1 MDLGLKNKVALVTGA
16 GGQKGFGKT
25 IAISL
30 AREGCKVI
38 VADINIDGAR
48 QTASQIEAVGGQ
60 SMAVKVDITK
70 NSEVID
76 MVDSCIAKFGQVDI
90 LVNNAGGIF
99 QHKLFSE
106 KTEAECDR
114 DINLNLKG
122 AMNCIRAVLNKSMLP
137 RKSGKII
144 NITTI
149 GAHRGVPST
158 TVYNAAKS
166 GVIGMSKSL
175 AVDLGPSGINVNCI
189 APGLGLTD
197 FGGGDP
203 PEDILKTALAHTP
216 NRRTT
221 TPQDIANTV
230 LFLASDVSSDILGQN
245 IAVDGGDSV
254 T

>member
-1 MDLGLKNKVALVTGA
+1 MDYGLKNKVALVTGA

-25 IAISL
+25 IALTL
-30 AREGCKVI
+30 AKEGCKVI
-38 VADINIDGAR
+38 VADINLDGAKK
-48 QTASQIEAVGGQ
+48 TAAEIEAVGGQ
-60 SMAVKVDITK
+60 ALAVKADITN
-70 NSEVID
+70 NSEVIE
-76 MVDSCIAKFGQVDI
+76 MVDFALAKFGQVDI

-99 QHKLFSE
+99 QHKLFLE
-106 KTEAECDR
+106 KTESECDK

-122 AMNCIRAVLNKSMLP
+122 AMNCIRSVVSKSMLP
-137 RKSGKII
+137 RKYGKIV

-166 GVIGMSKSL
+166 GIIGMTKSL
-175 AVDLGPSGINVNCI
+175 AVDLGPSGININCV

-197 FGGGDP
+197 FGGGNP
-203 PEDILKTALAHTP
+203 PEDILKTALTNTP

-230 LFLASDVSSDILGQN
+230 AFLVSDVSSDILGQN
-245 IAVDGGDSV
+245 IGVDGGDSV
-254 T
+254 I

>member
-1 MDLGLKNKVALVTGA
+1 MDLGLKNRVALVTGA
-16 GGQKGFGKT
+16 GGQKGFGKA
-25 IAISL
+25 IALTL

-38 VADINIDGAR
+38 VADINLDGAKK
-48 QTASQIEAVGGQ
+48 TAAEILALGVE
-60 SMAVKVDITK
+60 SMAIKADISI
-70 NSEVID
+70 NAEVAE
-76 MVDSCIAKFGQVDI
+76 MVDAGLSKFGQIDI

-99 QHKLFSE
+99 QHKLFTE
-106 KTEAECDR
+106 KTEAECNR
-114 DINLNLKG
+114 DIDLNLKG
-122 AMNCIRAVLNKSMLP
+122 AMNCIRAVVKKSMLP
-137 RKSGKII
+137 RKYGKIV

-166 GVIGMSKSL
+166 GIIGMTKSL
-175 AVDLGPSGINVNCI
+175 AVDLGPSGININCV

-197 FGGGDP
+197 FGGGNP
-203 PEDILKTALAHTP
+203 PEEILNTALAHTP

-230 LFLASDVSSDILGQN
+230 AFLVSDISSDILGQN